1 MYAVF
6 KCGHFGVCV
15 LTVELHGKHAVLR
28 DDFDSNKQG
37 ELDPNI
43 WWVEKV
49 ITACDLRQLVF
60 PVSAGL

>member
-1 MYAVF
+1 MLCLTVGILGTVF
-6 KCGHFGVCV
+6 A
-15 LTVELHGKHAVLR
+15 VELHGKHAVLR

-49 ITACDLRQLVF
+49 TASHVILDNVF
-60 PVSAGL
+60 PVSAGPQS